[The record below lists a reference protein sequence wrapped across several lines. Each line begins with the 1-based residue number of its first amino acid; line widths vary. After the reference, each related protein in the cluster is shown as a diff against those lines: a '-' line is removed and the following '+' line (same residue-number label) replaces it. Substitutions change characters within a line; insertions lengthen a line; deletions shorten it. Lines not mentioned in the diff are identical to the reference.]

1 MGEEEYMT
9 FTMFP
14 MFPVSGG
21 KPSCFY
27 KFGVL
32 YQCAAEGSSLSL
44 LIKSLGQSLVRIYFL
59 REEREHTR
67 QRRVREVPGRPGVC
81 LLLRLLLY
89 QVGLGVLFGKEK
101 IARFILVLYQ

>member
-44 LIKSLGQSLVRIYFL
+44 LTKSLGQSLVRIYFL

-89 QVGLGVLFGKEK
+89 QAVGLGVLFGTGT
-101 IARFILVLYQ
+101 R

>member
-44 LIKSLGQSLVRIYFL
+44 LTKSLGQSLVRIYFL
-59 REEREHTR
+59 REEREHPR

-89 QVGLGVLFGKEK
+89 
-101 IARFILVLYQ
+101 

>member
-1 MGEEEYMT
+1 
-9 FTMFP
+9 

-81 LLLRLLLY
+81 LLLRLL
-89 QVGLGVLFGKEK
+89 GLGVLFGKEK